1 MLDEAIS
8 GSIIYIQLASNTRNS
23 GNSGSNSLAAIMF
36 SSFKTSSVDS
46 NKALA
51 KRLCRVGPARVP
63 IPGPLDI
70 AVEGSLAENRSSSTP
85 LSAGRRSSLLL
96 TVGTSWCSFRARIEK
111 HPTNVCR
118 TTRRGHQKERPR
130 KTVHRSQVKCA
141 LVMSFLSVRALRA
154 LRTWRAEQ
162 AG

>member
-1 MLDEAIS
+1 
-8 GSIIYIQLASNTRNS
+8 
-23 GNSGSNSLAAIMF
+23 MF

-96 TVGTSWCSFRARIEK
+96 MVGTSWCSFRARIEK

-130 KTVHRSQVKCA
+130 KTVPILYISFATFPSAATLPTSQPGQVRIGHVVLECPRSEGPPN
-141 LVMSFLSVRALRA
+141 MEG
-154 LRTWRAEQ
+154 RT
-162 AG
+162 GGLT